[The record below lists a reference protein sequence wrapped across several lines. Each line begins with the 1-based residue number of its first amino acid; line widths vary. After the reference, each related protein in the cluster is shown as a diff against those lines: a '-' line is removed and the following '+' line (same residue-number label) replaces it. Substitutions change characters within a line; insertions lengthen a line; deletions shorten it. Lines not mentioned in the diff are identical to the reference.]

1 MSRRP
6 GERMRQDMEDM
17 ADMEDMVVVE
27 EVMVVV
33 EDMEEQGQSGSS
45 LPGILLHTIIRRA
58 DFTLKIASLFD
69 LHELQAN
76 DKYSTPAISYFS
88 LLSISKHLK
97 GQLGPPCV
105 TNKCA

>member
-17 ADMEDMVVVE
+17 VDMVD
-27 EVMVVV
+27 MV

-45 LPGILLHTIIRRA
+45 LLGILLHTIIRRA
-58 DFTLKIASLFD
+58 DFILKIASLFD
-69 LHELQAN
+69 LHEKQAN

-88 LLSISKHLK
+88 KHLEN
-97 GQLGPPCV
+97 QLGLPFV

>member
-27 EVMVVV
+27 
-33 EDMEEQGQSGSS
+33 DMEEQGQSGSS
-45 LPGILLHTIIRRA
+45 LLGILLHTIIRRA
-58 DFTLKIASLFD
+58 DFILKIASLFY
-69 LHELQAN
+69 LHEKQAN

-88 LLSISKHLK
+88 KHLK
-97 GQLGPPCV
+97 DQLGLPCV